1 MEAHVPLAG
10 IGAHHAWQP
19 QQRAFMPSAACCTST
34 PPCPPCPPSHRLC
47 ALPDDH
53 AIALVLGLVYLG
65 QGTLHEGD
73 VSVSSVQ
80 NIMGERQGG
89 RCTWQMGQRLGNTSS
104 TGSC

>member
-1 MEAHVPLAG
+1 MPGNLSSVRSC
-10 IGAHHAWQP
+10 P
-19 QQRAFMPSAACCTST
+19 QQPAA
-34 PPCPPCPPSHRLC
+34 PPPLHAPP
-47 ALPDDH
+47 ALPPTDFVRFLMTT

-89 RCTWQMGQRLGNTSS
+89 RCTWQMGQSLGNTSS